1 MTDHRAAPGLWMR
14 LRRRLDYNA
23 VFAREMVRESRNLV
37 HFIIGAIFVA
47 GLAYFVVFHWE
58 PPRGGVSSAP
68 TFRGL
73 GRGLFVVYAFG
84 QYAAV
89 VLLGVVRAARF
100 SEERREGRL
109 ALLRIT
115 RLSEG
120 GVVRGE
126 FCSLAARSLVTML
139 LGAPILVLG
148 TAFGGFTFTQ
158 AWQACAITFCAG
170 CQAVA
175 VTMAAAT
182 TSRSGAATATLSAV
196 VQGIWFA
203 GVVVSGA
210 GESQPWLHSYVAL
223 KGIVAGETSGRALL
237 LVAVT
242 RLASVAALMVVTSAA
257 LKREIPHPGRMI
269 RQLLSQIDR
278 VLVGKKR
285 KRATLWQ
292 GGLPPLEGNPIL
304 WRERAVSLVGR
315 RDHLIRF
322 VYLTVGAIL
331 LSLGAGFA
339 IAGLDFIVSAG
350 ILAFFAAPL
359 FLLVL
364 VTVVPPAT
372 AFAREHSSGALSILA
387 ASPLTARTIV
397 WGKFLAVLRL
407 VVLPVVLLAAA
418 SALVFFVRGKGS
430 VARAVTE
437 LALLSTALPLAAMI
451 LYVGVGAKNVAGGI
465 GAGVIVLVCAVIS
478 FGHNP
483 VGLPVFAS
491 IFQAVHGS
499 PYIGL
504 AAFILAAALLSRHT
518 RLMSNSI
525 ALACFLAV
533 PYLALLG
540 LSQRLFP
547 IATSHAARVMV
558 VNYMLIGAAAATAA
572 ILLKGRFLPILFVG
586 GALLGSAA
594 YLSNHYFLMIDWLMV
609 VEVLLVL
616 LFACATYWVKTGVPN
631 RTGLTIAFIFAV
643 ATLFFQRSVQYR
655 AFWGQYELTTVNCVF
670 LVAVSL
676 AVTALFLVNTS
687 RQLDGLMERN
697 G

>member
-1 MTDHRAAPGLWMR
+1 MTDPRAGRGLWMK
-14 LRRRLDYNA
+14 LRRRPATNA

-37 HFIIGAIFVA
+37 HFTIGALCVA
-47 GLAYFVVFHWE
+47 GLTYFVVFHWE
-58 PPRGGVSSAP
+58 PPRGGVSSAS

-73 GRGLFVVYAFG
+73 GRGLFTAYAFG
-84 QYAAV
+84 QYAVV

-109 ALLRIT
+109 ALLQIT

-126 FCSLAARSLVTML
+126 FSSLAVRNLVTML
-139 LGAPILVLG
+139 LGAPLLVLG

-158 AWQACAITFCAG
+158 AWHACVITFCAG

-175 VTMAAAT
+175 ITMMTAT
-182 TSRSGAATATLSAV
+182 TSRSGAATATVSAV
-196 VQGIWFA
+196 VQAIWFA
-203 GVVVSGA
+203 GVAVSGA

-223 KGIVAGETSGRALL
+223 KEIVAGETSGQVLM
-237 LVAVT
+237 AVT
-242 RLASVAALMVVTSAA
+242 LSRLASVGVLMAVTSAA
-257 LKREIPHPGRMI
+257 LKREIPRPGRAI

-285 KRATLWQ
+285 KRATLRQ

-322 VYLTVGAIL
+322 VYLAVGAIV

-372 AFAREHSSGALSILA
+372 AFAQEHSSGALSVLA
-387 ASPLTARTIV
+387 ATPLKARTIV
-397 WGKFLAVLRL
+397 WGKFLAGLRL

-418 SALVFFVRGKGS
+418 SALVFFVREKGT
-430 VARAVTE
+430 VRRAVTE
-437 LALLSTALPLAAMI
+437 LSLLSTALPLAAMI

-465 GAGVIVLVCAVIS
+465 GAGFIVLVCAVVS

-483 VGLPVFAS
+483 VGLPVFDS
-491 IFQAVHGS
+491 IFGAVHRS
-499 PYIGL
+499 PYVGL
-504 AAFILAAALLSRHT
+504 AAFILAAGVLLRNT
-518 RLMSNSI
+518 RLMSNTLV
-525 ALACFLAV
+525 LAGFLAV
-533 PYLALLG
+533 PYIVLVC
-540 LSQRLFP
+540 LSQRFIP
-547 IATSHAARVMV
+547 IATSHKAKMMV
-558 VNYMLIGAAAATAA
+558 VNYALIGTAVAFSA
-572 ILLKGRFLPILFVG
+572 ILLKGRYLPFLLVG
-586 GALLGSAA
+586 GLALSCAA
-594 YLSNHYFLMIDWLMV
+594 YVSDQYLVMIDWLMV

-643 ATLFFQRSVQYR
+643 ETLFFQRSVHYR
-655 AFWGQYELTTVNCVF
+655 VFWTKYELSMVNCAF
-670 LVAVSL
+670 LVAISL

-687 RQLDGLMERN
+687 RQLDGLMERH